1 MEKRLSKEIPR
12 DELANVSPP
21 SVERKT
27 ARELVPRNSSVELP
41 GWKRRERPANA
52 SVPPMPICQLAPPS
66 VVRWTPVPSVATRIV
81 CESLGST
88 ATSKTTSLGQVLSCS
103 AVQVAPRLVD
113 SYRPTLCEPKSWP
126 PATSNRVP

>member
-1 MEKRLSKEIPR
+1 MEKRFSNEMPC
-12 DELANVSPP
+12 DELVNVSPP

-41 GWKRRERPANA
+41 GWKRRERPANGP
-52 SVPPMPICQLAPPS
+52 VPPMLICQVAPPS

-88 ATSKTTSLGQVLSCS
+88 ATSKTTSLGQLVLCS

-113 SYRPTLCEPKSWP
+113 L
-126 PATSNRVP
+126 